1 MIKQVLDGLWGSQ
14 IETISTIR
22 DIFIIVF
29 TGIFILVLL
38 VVSLL
43 GFRLMRSVRRTV
55 RNVEEVSSIIVN
67 RVARPL
73 SNLPALAEVARTVMG
88 LVQQYRSR
96 ERRNEDGETE

>member
-1 MIKQVLDGLWGSQ
+1 VLVVVG
-14 IETISTIR
+14 
-22 DIFIIVF
+22 
-29 TGIFILVLL
+29 LL
-38 VVSLL
+38 V
-43 GFRLMRSVRRTV
+43 FRLLRSVRRII

-73 SNLPALAEVARTVMG
+73 SNFPGLADMARTVMG

>member
-1 MIKQVLDGLWGSQ
+1 VQGGR

-22 DIFIIVF
+22 DVFIIVL

-38 VVSLL
+38 VG
-43 GFRLMRSVRRTV
+43 GFLAFGIFRSVRRTV
-55 RNVEEVSSIIVN
+55 RNVEEVTSIIVN

-73 SNLPALAEVARTVMG
+73 SNIPGLAGVARTVLG

-96 ERRNEDGETE
+96 ERRNEDGETK